1 MLLLRRASEA
11 KRANKMAAR
20 AGVLPA
26 LDPAWP
32 TIPSGG
38 GLGAVLLHAAPLRR
52 SSTTRRRRAVRLAE
66 GFATAVSLDHR
77 RRCARNARSLEP
89 ASWAVTAAS
98 PFGVFEPHHSV
109 FEATLDRR
117 LASRA
122 DESPHT
128 GLLTAPCDATGRVTH
143 WRENRSKYRCA

>member
-1 MLLLRRASEA
+1 MGRGGAGAS
-11 KRANKMAAR
+11 
-20 AGVLPA
+20 
-26 LDPAWP
+26 
-32 TIPSGG
+32 
-38 GLGAVLLHAAPLRR
+38 
-52 SSTTRRRRAVRLAE
+52 VRL
-66 GFATAVSLDHR
+66 GFFIRERGSRRERSETLAPHAGLPEFDLWLAAHVSATAVSLDHR